1 MNYAQQNATTAFL
14 IFSDDQ
20 DAYGVGLAGLTITVE
35 LSKAGAAF
43 ASVTPT
49 IADRGLGWYA
59 ITPTS
64 AHRDTLGENT
74 WRFSATGAVIAGR
87 RELVG
92 VASPDTAAWGALTTL
107 GATAPANWINAAAI
121 AASALVGKGD
131 WLTTLGSNAPSNW
144 INAAAIAAAALDGKG
159 DWLTTLG
166 ATAPSNWINAAA
178 IAAAALNGKGD
189 WLTTLGATAP
199 SNWINAAAIAAA
211 ALNAKGDWLTAAQTR
226 DAVGLNDPNLDAQLA
241 AILAASGGGGG
252 GGGGGG
258 DVNVVEIAGEPAL
271 TVLRGLAVLRV
282 LSQYPPAH
290 WTGADLLLIQGDT
303 WSEARETERTVWSV
317 RDADGAL
324 YDRLDAADSLQWSC
338 VERGVDPSACRVV
351 QSDGRTSVLAS
362 VTALVSAAA
371 TVGSGTWHLRETVD
385 GDDVTLAQGRLT
397 VSPSAFG
404 DP

>member
-121 AASALVGKGD
+121 AASALV
-131 WLTTLGSNAPSNW
+131 
-144 INAAAIAAAALDGKG
+144 
-159 DWLTTLG
+159 
-166 ATAPSNWINAAA
+166 
-178 IAAAALNGKGD
+178 GKGD

-351 QSDGRTSVLAS
+351 QSDGRTSVLAA